1 MSRQPSPLQTNSD
14 HTITRCQDP
23 DRHNRTGQA
32 LRLGSDRNGW
42 TGYLALGPYWLL
54 YAGAV
59 GPTAEHRHHAVQVIA
74 ATNRVTVTIGSEPIT
89 AGLILVPADTPH
101 QIIEGTSN
109 ATVLFVDADA
119 LATTLPAPP
128 ASLSEPIADPEQVTH
143 TDALRVADE
152 MLSSIGAPTASRP
165 KLSDQVETAIQ
176 LLDRDLGATAAHA
189 ATRVGLSPGELS
201 RRFSRE
207 VGIPFRSYRRWRR
220 LLLAVEALA
229 QGANLTDAAHS
240 AGFSDSAHLTRTFR
254 AMFGIAPSELTGSSQ
269 WLHSRSRTFVQAPPS
284 GGGAR

>member
-1 MSRQPSPLQTNSD
+1 MR
-14 HTITRCQDP
+14 
-23 DRHNRTGQA
+23 QA
-32 LRLGSDRNGW
+32 LKLGSDGYRW
-42 TGYLALGPYWLL
+42 TGCLALGPHWLL

-74 ATNRVTVTIGSEPIT
+74 ATNRVTVTIRSEPVT
-89 AGLILVPADTPH
+89 SGLIVVPADVPH
-101 QIIEGTSN
+101 QIIDGTLN
-109 ATVLFVDADA
+109 ATVLFIDADA
-119 LATTLPAPP
+119 LPTTLPAPP
-128 ASLSEPIADPEQVTH
+128 ASLSEAIADPDQVTY
-143 TDALRVADE
+143 TDVLRTAE
-152 MLSSIGAPTASRP
+152 AMLSAIGAPAASRP
-165 KLSDQVETAIQ
+165 KLSNEVEAAIQ
-176 LLDRDLGATAAHA
+176 LLDRDLAATAARLARH
-189 ATRVGLSPGELS
+189 VGLSPGELS

-254 AMFGIAPSELTGSSQ
+254 AMFGIAPSELTGTSQ
-269 WLHSRSRTFVQAPPS
+269 WLHAKSRTFVQAPPS